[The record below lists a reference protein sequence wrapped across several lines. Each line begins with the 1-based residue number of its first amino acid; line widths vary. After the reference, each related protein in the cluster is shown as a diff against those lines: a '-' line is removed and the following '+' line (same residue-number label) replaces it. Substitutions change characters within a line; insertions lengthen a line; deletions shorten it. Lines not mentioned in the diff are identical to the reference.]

1 MFQPVT
7 GSGKL
12 HSILTGLDEAQSLG
26 FKQLKINT
34 VLLLREQNASELDDF
49 LAFIKT
55 RRITLRFIELMRT
68 GDNADFLPANI

>member
-1 MFQPVT
+1 MFQLVT

-34 VLLLREQNASELDDF
+34 VLLREQNASELDDF